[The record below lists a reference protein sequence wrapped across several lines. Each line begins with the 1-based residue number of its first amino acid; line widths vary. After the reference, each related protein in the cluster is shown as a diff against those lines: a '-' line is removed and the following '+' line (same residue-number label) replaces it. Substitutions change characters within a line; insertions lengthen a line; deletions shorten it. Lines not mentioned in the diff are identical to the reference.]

1 MSAPLIVLTLIF
13 ALLVALTLAERGPGR
28 SWLVQREWYQRM
40 QLLTPAELRT
50 RGTVAIGSAF
60 LSFALLLTL
69 RLILADTPIGRWLW
83 PLTAMP
89 LVVFTVGA
97 IAFGAALYER
107 AARLDRW
114 G

>member
-1 MSAPLIVLTLIF
+1 MTAPLIALTLTF

-28 SWLVQREWYQRM
+28 HWLHRLEWFQRL
-40 QLLTPAELRT
+40 QLLTPDELRT
-50 RGTVAIGSAF
+50 RGTLAIGSAF
-60 LSFALLLTL
+60 LSFALMLTL
-69 RLILADTPIGRWLW
+69 RLILVDTPIGRWLW

-89 LVVFTVGA
+89 LAVFTVGA
-97 IAFGAALYER
+97 IALGAALYER

>member
-1 MSAPLIVLTLIF
+1 MPTMVVITLTF
-13 ALLVALTLAERGPGR
+13 ALLVVLTLAERGPSR
-28 SWLVQREWYQRM
+28 AWLQQREWYQRL
-40 QLLTPAELRT
+40 QLLGPDELRI

-69 RLILADTPIGRWLW
+69 RLILLDTPIGHWLW
-83 PLTAMP
+83 PLAAMP
-89 LVVFTVGA
+89 LAAFTVGA
-97 IAFGAALYER
+97 VAFGAALYER

>member
-1 MSAPLIVLTLIF
+1 MSPLLIFVTLTF

-28 SWLVQREWYQRM
+28 HWLHQREWFQRL
-40 QLLTPAELRT
+40 QLLEPSELRI
-50 RGTVAIGSAF
+50 RGTLAIGAAF

-69 RLILADTPIGRWLW
+69 RLILIDTPIGRWLW

-89 LVVFTVGA
+89 LAVFTVGA
-97 IAFGAALYER
+97 VALGAALYER